1 MVRFD
6 QPCCSSAGALR
17 YFRDHMA
24 TKDYLSQ
31 NNRSELVWFGEGA
44 KKLGLSGHVQSEAF
58 DRLCN
63 GRHPV
68 TNDRLGMRENQK
80 RRVCYF
86 GQISAPKD
94 VSIALYVGGDKRIE
108 SWWNEAVQET
118 LREIES
124 TTGTRVRKHG
134 ANETRET
141 GNMVAA
147 IVQHEASRSQD
158 PQLHTHLCIMN
169 LTYDAAEKRWK
180 GVEPGGYYLHQSY
193 FREVCYNKLASRMI
207 QGGYQLER
215 TRSLGFTIKGMPA
228 DARATF
234 SKRRQEI
241 TEEAKRVGVHSQD
254 ALLRIAATSRAAK
267 KAAELDELKEAWQT
281 EAGPDDM
288 RAIRSLIR
296 TAEGSGNQP
305 HRSRESES
313 LGVAIDHVFE
323 RCSIIDKKGL
333 LREALKVGR
342 GHVNLP
348 ELKRQL
354 QEFMESGFIEKIGSK
369 ITTRETLQL
378 ENKVTSWTL
387 EAKELFPHGFG
398 VVPQSIS
405 HLNDE
410 QTLAVKQILGSRD
423 RLVVLQGD
431 AGTGKT
437 TTLRAVVE
445 GIQLSGHQVF
455 ACAPTS
461 GAADVLRKE
470 LTPRADTLQQ
480 LLTNPELQWKVA
492 GHTLIV
498 DESGLV
504 SMRQMAA
511 LFRLSEEN
519 GNRILLVGDTKQH
532 SSVEAGDALRAVLK
546 YGEPLVATLT
556 QIQRQKIESFRLAVK
571 KFAEGD
577 AIGGLKQFSEMGAV
591 HEIQSEEELMK
602 RAAADYVQ
610 TLLRGKSCLAISPVW
625 SEIRA
630 FNAQVRAKL
639 KDHQQLGDSEVNVYA
654 FQSYQWTKA
663 QISEASNYLP
673 GDAIRFQKDAGSF
686 SAGTTYSVVSLTG
699 NLLIVEDSSGAQ
711 TPLDPK
717 AVKGFDVGTQH
728 KLAIAEGERLLLR
741 ENAKSVGVKNGDI
754 VIVKSVDPNGRIVLN
769 DGRSLPAGYRSFT
782 YGYAVTSHSSQGKT
796 VDNSILLMSQKGI
809 AAANLQQAYVSL
821 SRFREKQAIYV
832 TDLDSGRQAIEQ
844 ARSRQLVRE
853 VKQTMG
859 I

>member
-6 QPCCSSAGALR
+6 QPCCSSASALR

-44 KKLGLSGHVQSEAF
+44 KRLGLSGHVQSEAF
-58 DRLCN
+58 DCLCK

-68 TNDRLGMRENQK
+68 TNDWLGMRENQK

-108 SWWNEAVQET
+108 TWWNEAVQET
-118 LREIES
+118 MQEIES
-124 TTGTRVRKHG
+124 VTGTRVRKRG

-169 LTYDAAEKRWK
+169 LTYDASEKRWK

-193 FREVCYNKLASRMI
+193 FREVCYNKLAAHMI

-215 TRSLGFTIKGMPA
+215 TRTLGFTIKGMPA
-228 DARATF
+228 DARVTF

-241 TEEAKRVGVHSQD
+241 TEEANRVGVHSQD
-254 ALLRIAATSRAAK
+254 ALLRIAATSRAPK
-267 KAAELDELKEAWQT
+267 KAAELSELTEAWKK

-288 RAIRSLIR
+288 RIIRSLIR
-296 TAEGSGNQP
+296 TAESSSNQY

-354 QEFMESGFIEKIGSK
+354 QESMESGFIEKVGSK
-369 ITTRETLQL
+369 VTTRETLQH

-387 EAKELFPHGFG
+387 EGKNLFQHAFGEVPH
-398 VVPQSIS
+398 SIS
-405 HLNDE
+405 LLNDE
-410 QTLAVKQILGSRD
+410 QALAVKQILASKD
-423 RLVVLQGD
+423 RLVVIQGD

-445 GIQLSGHQVF
+445 GIQSNGHQVF

-492 GHTLIV
+492 GQTLIV

-511 LFRLSEEN
+511 LFRLAEEN
-519 GNRILLVGDTKQH
+519 GNRIILVGDTKQH
-532 SSVEAGDALRAVLK
+532 SSVEAGDALRAILK
-546 YGEPLVATLT
+546 YGEPLVANLT
-556 QIQRQKIESFRLAVK
+556 QIQRQKNESFRQAVK

-577 AIGGLKQFSEMGAV
+577 AVAGLKQFSELGAV
-591 HEIQSEEELMK
+591 HEIQSEDELMK
-602 RAAADYVQ
+602 RAASDYVQ

-625 SEIRA
+625 SEIRS

-639 KDHQQLGDSEVNVYA
+639 KEHRQLGESEVTVHA

-663 QISEASNYLP
+663 QISEASNYLR
-673 GDAIRFQKDAGSF
+673 GDAIRFQKDTGSF
-686 SAGTTYSVVSLTG
+686 SSGTTYSVVSRNG
-699 NLLIVEDSSGAQ
+699 NLLIVEDSTGVQSN
-711 TPLDPK
+711 LDPK
-717 AVKGFDVGTQH
+717 GEKSFDIGTQH
-728 KLAIAEGERLLLR
+728 RLAIAEGERLLLR

-754 VIVKSVDPNGRIVLN
+754 VTVKRVDPNGRIFL
-769 DGRSLPAGYRSFT
+769 S
-782 YGYAVTSHSSQGKT
+782 YGYAVTSHLSQGKT
-796 VDNSILLMSQKGI
+796 VENSILLMSKKGI
-809 AAANLQQAYVSL
+809 AAASLQQAYVSL
-821 SRFREKQAIYV
+821 SRFRERQAIYV
-832 TDLDSGRQAIEQ
+832 TDIERGRYAIEQ
-844 ARSRQLVRE
+844 IHSRQLARE
-853 VKQTMG
+853 SKRA
-859 I
+859 IAI